1 MGASLEPSTTWSSLE
16 PSSLSSMAPIHKH
29 ISTLCSSLYIDFYP
43 IFPLHS
49 PFPAMDVPSSSV
61 YNINYCKMCDAL
73 WRVLSYPPSLTLFT
87 KSRGVFARRVLFAG
101 QVHSTGPLLAT
112 NDPPNINPT
121 IHPCWAG
128 PTVERMK

>member
-1 MGASLEPSTTWSSLE
+1 
-16 PSSLSSMAPIHKH
+16 MAPIQKH
-29 ISTLCSSLYIDFYP
+29 IFTLCSTLYIDCSP
-43 IFPLHS
+43 IFCLHE

-73 WRVLSYPPSLTLFT
+73 WRGLSYPPLPPSLSLFT
-87 KSRGVFARRVLFAG
+87 KPRCVFARRSLFTG

-112 NDPPNINPT
+112 NDPPDINPT
-121 IHPCWAG
+121 ILPCWAG